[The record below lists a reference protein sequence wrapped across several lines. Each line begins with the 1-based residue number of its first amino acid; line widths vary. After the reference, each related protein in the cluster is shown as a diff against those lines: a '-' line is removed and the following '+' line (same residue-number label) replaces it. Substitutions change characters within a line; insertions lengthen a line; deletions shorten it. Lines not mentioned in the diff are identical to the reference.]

1 MHGQPQTPPHLLR
14 CGQRAKRSRW
24 AIYVPAWALH
34 PKILLL
40 LLTKCH
46 RHNNSILRFASRGQK
61 VNYHSREGTVQPPAE
76 HTKPPACIPWQVIA
90 NGASPHNLPR
100 WAFIILHMSR
110 EAAENILDS
119 QKLSSPAPCPVVCG
133 YLAESSVPG
142 RAYKEAAS
150 IYVSPSPGWEWLV
163 RVPSL
168 GWGRTSAGRTR
179 EGFERYIRKTEDPA
193 RLPTFRTSLSKDRRM
208 QCVSEAIQK
217 THLLKGILPLPPHPQ
232 HQSTLQKQVIRWKYK
247 E

>member
-1 MHGQPQTPPHLLR
+1 M
-14 CGQRAKRSRW
+14 
-24 AIYVPAWALH
+24 PAWALH

-46 RHNNSILRFASRGQK
+46 RHNNSILRFASRGQR

-76 HTKPPACIPWQVIA
+76 HTKPPACIPWQVTA
-90 NGASPHNLPR
+90 NGASPHNLPL

-150 IYVSPSPGWEWLV
+150 ICVSPSPG
-163 RVPSL
+163 
-168 GWGRTSAGRTR
+168 
-179 EGFERYIRKTEDPA
+179 
-193 RLPTFRTSLSKDRRM
+193 
-208 QCVSEAIQK
+208 
-217 THLLKGILPLPPHPQ
+217 
-232 HQSTLQKQVIRWKYK
+232 
-247 E
+247 